1 MSKIQTPRGMKDI
14 TPNESKRWRKLRV
27 IVEEAMDKLN
37 YNFLTTP
44 IVENVEVFNKTVGV
58 DSDILSKEM
67 YIFEDRGNNKLAL
80 RPEGT
85 ASVCRAYM
93 QHNMA
98 SLNQPV
104 RLAYFGPMFRYDR
117 PQANRYR
124 QLWQFGAECIGKS
137 SPEIDAELIYLQ
149 NYIFSKLSIPNYSL
163 KINSL
168 GGKDTRNKFEIDF
181 KKFLKNKFKNLSKES
196 QNRYENNPLRIFDS
210 KEEIDQVIIKDAPKV
225 IEYLSKN
232 EESHL
237 NQVLSLL
244 TSMNINYSLTPTI
257 VRGLDYYTDTVW
269 EFEPKVEGSQSTI
282 GAGGRYD
289 HLIQKLGGKDI
300 PGSGFATGIERTLLL
315 ANLEQSE
322 EDKAADIYLL
332 PLNHEASNFFFEKI
346 KLFTESSY
354 SFIIGDYRNS
364 IRSQL
369 RSANNLNAKYAFI
382 VGEKEYN
389 QKSITIKN
397 LNENGKDK
405 LVKSKDISQELNN
418 LPTKI

>member
-14 TPNESKRWRKLRV
+14 TPNESSQWRRLRV

-37 YNFLTTP
+37 YGFLTTP
-44 IVENVEVFNKTVGV
+44 IVENIEVFNKTVGA

-67 YIFEDRGNNKLAL
+67 YVFEDRGSNKLAL

-93 QHNMA
+93 QHNME

-149 NYIFSKLSIPNYSL
+149 NYIFSKLSLPNYSL

-168 GGKDTRNKFEIDF
+168 GGKDTRNKFEVDF
-181 KKFLKNKFKNLSKES
+181 KKFLKNEFKNLSKES
-196 QNRYENNPLRIFDS
+196 QNRYEVNPLRIFDS
-210 KEEIDQVIIKDAPKV
+210 KERNDQEIIKDAPKV

-232 EESHL
+232 EEAHF

-244 TSMNINYSLTPTI
+244 TSMKINYSISPTI

-269 EFEPKVEGSQSTI
+269 EFEPEIEGSQSTI

-289 HLIQKLGGKDI
+289 HLIQKLGGKDT
-300 PGSGFATGIERTLLL
+300 PGSGFATGIERSLLL
-315 ANLEQSE
+315 SSLPKLDQS
-322 EDKAADIYLL
+322 KTTDIYLL
-332 PLNHEASNFFFEKI
+332 PLNNDASNFFFKTIE
-346 KLFTESSY
+346 LFTKSNY

-369 RSANNLNAKYAFI
+369 RAANNLNAKYAFI
-382 VGEKEYN
+382 VGEKEYS
-389 QKSITIKN
+389 QKTVTIKY
-397 LNENGKDK
+397 LNEKIMDK
-405 LVKSKDISQELNN
+405 LVQFKDIDNELNN
-418 LPTKI
+418 LSA

>member
-14 TPNESKRWRKLRV
+14 TPNEFNQWRRLRV

-37 YNFLTTP
+37 YGFLTTP
-44 IVENVEVFNKTVGV
+44 IVENIEVFNKTVGA

-67 YIFEDRGNNKLAL
+67 YVFEDRGNNKLAL

-93 QHNMA
+93 QHNME

-149 NYIFSKLSIPNYSL
+149 NYIFSKLSLPNYSL

-168 GGKDTRNKFEIDF
+168 GGKDTRNKFEVDF
-181 KKFLKNKFKNLSKES
+181 KKFLKKEFKNLSKES
-196 QNRYENNPLRIFDS
+196 QNRYEINPLRIFDS
-210 KEEIDQVIIKDAPKV
+210 KERNDQDIIKNAPKV

-232 EESHL
+232 EEAHF

-244 TSMNINYSLTPTI
+244 TSMKINYSISPTI

-269 EFEPKVEGSQSTI
+269 EFEPEIEGSQSTI

-289 HLIQKLGGKDI
+289 HLIQKLGGKDT

-315 ANLEQSE
+315 SNLPKLDQS
-322 EDKAADIYLL
+322 KTTDIYLL
-332 PLNHEASNFFFEKI
+332 PLNNDASNFFFKTIE
-346 KLFTESSY
+346 LFTKSNY

-369 RSANNLNAKYAFI
+369 RAANNLNAKYAFI
-382 VGEKEYN
+382 VGEKEYS
-389 QKSITIKN
+389 QKTVTIKY
-397 LNENGKDK
+397 LNEKIMDK
-405 LVKSKDISQELNN
+405 LVQFKDIDNELNN
-418 LPTKI
+418 LSA

>member
-14 TPNESKRWRKLRV
+14 TPNEFNQWRRLRV

-37 YNFLTTP
+37 YGFLTTP
-44 IVENVEVFNKTVGV
+44 IVENIEVFNKTVGA

-67 YIFEDRGNNKLAL
+67 YVFEDRGNNKLAL

-93 QHNMA
+93 QHNME

-149 NYIFSKLSIPNYSL
+149 NYIFSKLSLPNYSL

-168 GGKDTRNKFEIDF
+168 GGKDTRNKFEADF
-181 KKFLKNKFKNLSKES
+181 KKFLKKEFKNLSKES
-196 QNRYENNPLRIFDS
+196 QNRYEINPLRIFDS
-210 KEEIDQVIIKDAPKV
+210 KERNDQDIIKNAPKV

-232 EESHL
+232 EEAHF

-244 TSMNINYSLTPTI
+244 TSMKINYSISPTI

-269 EFEPKVEGSQSTI
+269 EFEPEIEGSQSTI

-289 HLIQKLGGKDI
+289 HLIQKLGGKDT

-315 ANLEQSE
+315 SNLPKLDQS
-322 EDKAADIYLL
+322 KTTDIYLL
-332 PLNHEASNFFFEKI
+332 PLNNDASNFFFKTIE
-346 KLFTESSY
+346 LFTKSNY

-369 RSANNLNAKYAFI
+369 RAANNLNAKYAFI
-382 VGEKEYN
+382 VGEKEYS
-389 QKSITIKN
+389 QKTVTIKY
-397 LNENGKDK
+397 LNEKIMDK
-405 LVKSKDISQELNN
+405 LVQFKDIDNELNN
-418 LPTKI
+418 LSA

>member
-137 SPEIDAELIYLQ
+137 SPEIDTELIYLQ
-149 NYIFSKLSIPNYSL
+149 NYIFSKLSLPNYSL

-168 GGKDTRNKFEIDF
+168 GGKDTRIKFEVDF
-181 KKFLKNKFKNLSKES
+181 KKFLKNEFKNLSKES
-196 QNRYENNPLRIFDS
+196 QNRYEINPLRIFDS
-210 KEEIDQVIIKDAPKV
+210 KDTNDQDIIKDAPKV
-225 IEYLSKN
+225 IEYLSKK
-232 EESHL
+232 EEIHF
-237 NQVLSLL
+237 NQVTSLL
-244 TSMNINYSLTPTI
+244 TSMNINYSLSPTI

-269 EFEPKVEGSQSTI
+269 EFEPEIEGSQSTI

-289 HLIQKLGGKDI
+289 HLIQKLGGRDI
-300 PGSGFATGIERTLLL
+300 PGSGFATGIERTLSL
-315 ANLEQSE
+315 ASLPSL
-322 EDKAADIYLL
+322 DKKKATDIYLL
-332 PLNHEASNFFFEKI
+332 PLNNDASNFFFKNIE
-346 KLFTESSY
+346 LFTKSTY

-369 RSANNLNAKYAFI
+369 RAANNLNAKYALI
-382 VGEKEYN
+382 VGEKEYS
-389 QKSITIKN
+389 QKAVTIKY
-397 LNENGKDK
+397 LNEEIADR
-405 LVKSKDISQELNN
+405 LIQFKDINDELNN
-418 LPTKI
+418 LPA

>member
-14 TPNESKRWRKLRV
+14 TPNESSQWRRLRV

-37 YNFLTTP
+37 YGFLTTP
-44 IVENVEVFNKTVGV
+44 IVENIEVFNKTVGA

-67 YIFEDRGNNKLAL
+67 YVFEDRGNNKLAL

-93 QHNMA
+93 QHNME

-149 NYIFSKLSIPNYSL
+149 NYIFSKLSLPNYSL

-168 GGKDTRNKFEIDF
+168 GGKDTRNKFEVDF
-181 KKFLKNKFKNLSKES
+181 KKFLKNEFKNLSKES
-196 QNRYENNPLRIFDS
+196 QNRYEVNPLRIFDS
-210 KEEIDQVIIKDAPKV
+210 KERNDQEIIKDAPKV

-232 EESHL
+232 EEAHF

-244 TSMNINYSLTPTI
+244 TSMKINYSISPTI

-269 EFEPKVEGSQSTI
+269 EFEPEIEGSQSTI

-289 HLIQKLGGKDI
+289 HLIQKLGGKDT
-300 PGSGFATGIERTLLL
+300 PGSGFATGIERSLLL
-315 ANLEQSE
+315 SSLPKLDQS
-322 EDKAADIYLL
+322 KTTDIYLL
-332 PLNHEASNFFFEKI
+332 PLNNDASNFFFKTIE
-346 KLFTESSY
+346 LFTKSNY

-369 RSANNLNAKYAFI
+369 RAANNLNAKYAFI
-382 VGEKEYN
+382 VGEKEYS
-389 QKSITIKN
+389 QKTVTIKY
-397 LNENGKDK
+397 LNEKIMDK
-405 LVKSKDISQELNN
+405 LVQFKDIDNELNN
-418 LPTKI
+418 LSA